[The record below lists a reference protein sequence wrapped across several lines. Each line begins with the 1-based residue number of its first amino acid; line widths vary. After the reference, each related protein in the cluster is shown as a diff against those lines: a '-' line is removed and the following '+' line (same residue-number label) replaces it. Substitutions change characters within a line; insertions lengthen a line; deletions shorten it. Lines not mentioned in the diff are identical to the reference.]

1 VEIVVS
7 STGRVLSLALG
18 VDGPFVLIRA
28 LANLG
33 TKILGNVVTAVSR

>member
-1 VEIVVS
+1 MEIVVS

-33 TKILGNVVTAVSR
+33 TKILGGVATAASR